1 MATATTCLASST
13 GKEFSNR
20 AKCGRGPRSRA
31 PLTSPDVHAAHRTRL
46 LAVVLLAFAVLASGC
61 SAGSGSS
68 DGASRPSG
76 AGSSTRT
83 SEGKPQPQPKPK
95 PKPKFVPYATPP
107 GTKVAVRPDGF
118 VVTKTP
124 AGQKPPQF
132 VVVSFD
138 GAGWHKKWQF
148 WRDLQ
153 AQVPF
158 HFTGFLSGT
167 YLLSEA
173 TKDHY
178 VGPGHAP
185 GKSSLAWTQPEDVPV
200 VIGDVNEALSRGDEI
215 GTHFNGHFCSGA
227 EPSAGKWST
236 ADWNNEL
243 DQFFSLIQN
252 VDANNGIKDKL
263 DLKASDIIG
272 ARTPCLEGDPNAMAP
287 AYTAH
292 HMVYDSSA
300 TRKGL
305 FWPVQSPTQHLWQIG
320 MAHFPMHGPDKR
332 PLITMDYRL
341 EYGSDRLEVQASA
354 IRPGERVLLVDD
366 VLATGGTL
374 AAGLALLEK
383 LSSDVVG
390 ASVVIELD
398 ALRGRERWQRD
409 VPLVSLL
416 NY

>member
-1 MATATTCLASST
+1 
-13 GKEFSNR
+13 
-20 AKCGRGPRSRA
+20 
-31 PLTSPDVHAAHRTRL
+31 VHAPHRTRL
-46 LAVVLLAFAVLASGC
+46 FPIVLLAFAVLASGC

-83 SEGKPQPQPKPK
+83 SEGNGK

-173 TKDHY
+173 TKVHY

-185 GKSSLAWTQPEDVPV
+185 GKSSLAWTQPGDVPV

-227 EPSAGKWST
+227 EPSVGKWST

-252 VDANNGIKDKL
+252 VDTNNGIEDKL
-263 DLKASDIIG
+263 DLKASDITG
-272 ARTPCLEGDPNAMAP
+272 ARTPCLEGHPDAMFP

-292 HMVYDSSA
+292 HMVYDSSE
-300 TRKGL
+300 TRNGV
-305 FWPVQSPTQHLWQIG
+305 FWPVQSPTQHVWQIG
-320 MAHFPMHGPDKR
+320 MARFPMHGPDRR
-332 PLITMDYRL
+332 PLITMDYNFYFRQRKADSHGVSPDQSAQDSAVVL
-341 EYGSDRLEVQASA
+341 GTYQDMYRTAFAGNRAPLILGNHFEEWNNGAYQSALASFVHETCGKKGTYCVSFADLIAWMQAQDPA
-354 IRPGERVLLVDD
+354 A
-366 VLATGGTL
+366 LAQL
-374 AAGLALLEK
+374 QALPPEMT
-383 LSSDVVG
+383 
-390 ASVVIELD
+390 
-398 ALRGRERWQRD
+398 
-409 VPLVSLL
+409 PTP
-416 NY
+416 